1 MDYPEGPQ
9 QETLYVWKGS
19 IKSLQVALLVRWL
32 LGPPGVRPIPRK
44 RSKPYALH
52 IISSEVM
59 DPILQRR
66 NAFSQGI
73 LCPISDNNRLH
84 TRTVHLLHRH
94 FIICIICM
102 QIMSTYLFALQ
113 TILLDLGRQMHRRM
127 FYKAVIPSVSPSACR
142 FWCNNLLPSKYGT
155 HHIPR

>member
-1 MDYPEGPQ
+1 MFGKEVLNPYRWPCWSDGSWGPRGSGQ
-9 QETLYVWKGS
+9 SLGKGQSHTLYTL
-19 IKSLQVALLVRWL
+19 SLQ
-32 LGPPGVRPIPRK
+32 
-44 RSKPYALH
+44 
-52 IISSEVM
+52 EVM

-73 LCPISDNNRLH
+73 MCPISDNNRLH